1 MEYIMEQ
8 QELFFSAVAVFI
20 AILSGTAAG
29 IWLYMRKKYI
39 SYTEKV
45 LSSIDDLFI
54 QSYFSSS
61 VRISLMLKFN

>member
-1 MEYIMEQ
+1 MEQ
-8 QELFFSAVAVFI
+8 QELFFAAVAVFI

-29 IWLYMRKKYI
+29 IWLDMRKKYI
-39 SYTEKV
+39 SYTEKG
-45 LSSIDDLFI
+45 LSSIEDLFI